1 MRRLRAQ
8 GMPQAGFTLL
18 EVLIAVFLLALLLG
32 TVYSAFFVIHDATS
46 TTTGTVVRLQEAR
59 VTMDLMRREIEA
71 AFPPDEKSPVE
82 IVDRDS
88 FGKQTSSIAFDTFG
102 SALAGGSRVT
112 YSVDEAEDGSLSLI
126 KTVGPAG
133 DDSITVLSGAAEV
146 EAVEEVVSFLVEAR
160 DRDQWHRTWREKGK
174 WPKDIRVTLTI
185 KLHGAEV
192 PLAFTAR
199 PYVGEDL

>member
-8 GMPQAGFTLL
+8 SMSQAGFTLL

-59 VTMDLMRREIEA
+59 ATMDLMRREIEA
-71 AFPPDEKSPVE
+71 AFPEDEKHPVE
-82 IVDRDS
+82 VMDRDAY
-88 FGKQTSSIAFDTFG
+88 GKQTSTLVFDTFG

-112 YSVDEAEDGSLSLI
+112 YSVAEAEDGRLSLI

-133 DDSITVLSGAAEV
+133 VDSSSAQSGASEV
-146 EAVEEVVSFLVEAR
+146 EAVEDVVSFLVEAQN
-160 DRDQWHRTWREKGK
+160 RDQWHRTWRENT
-174 WPKDIRVTLTI
+174 WPEDIRVTLTI
-185 KLHGAEV
+185 RLHGAEV
-192 PLAFTAR
+192 PLVFTAR
-199 PYVGEDL
+199 PYVKERL